1 MTKITYT
8 IIGLCAIGFIGLGIW
23 FGVKK
28 DQPAIY
34 DEFATCLKDS
44 GTKFFGTFW
53 CPHCRNQKA
62 MFGKSAKLL
71 PYIECSTANGQGT
84 LQICKD
90 ANITGYPTW
99 VFPEPTITIA
109 SEKQPVECAVP
120 YTKEQPALCN
130 TEPVKG
136 YKTFVFE
143 KEGKVIKYV
152 NAPVQDGANWV
163 FTGET
168 RLSGEIPLE
177 TLAEKTSCLLPTK
190 Q

>member
-1 MTKITYT
+1 MSKLTY
-8 IIGLCAIGFIGLGIW
+8 IVIGICALGFIGLGIW
-23 FGVKK
+23 FGVQKK
-28 DQPAIY
+28 QPTIY

-62 MFGKSAKLL
+62 LFGKSMKLL

-99 VFPEPTITIA
+99 EFP
-109 SEKQPVECAVP
+109 
-120 YTKEQPALCN
+120 
-130 TEPVKG
+130 
-136 YKTFVFE
+136 
-143 KEGKVIKYV
+143 
-152 NAPVQDGANWV
+152 DGS
-163 FTGET
+163 

-177 TLAEKTSCLLPTK
+177 TLAEKTSCLLPEK